1 MPPTTPRACL
11 PRRAALAGL
20 LALAACG
27 PTRLAPLTGP
37 PRGRVILLRGL
48 ANVFSTGLNFLT
60 AKLRQL
66 DFDAS
71 VHNYLE
77 WNALAAAVLRAETAG
92 TLVRPFAIIGHSYGA
107 DDAIEMANQ
116 LGRQGVATDL
126 LVTFDPTAGDPVTA
140 GVLRVLNF
148 YQDRDSV
155 TRTLVGGR
163 GFTGTLENQLV
174 PGESHISIDK
184 QDRLHD
190 QVIARLQVLAAQR
203 EARPAPPRQPLPVMP
218 PLSPVRAAALPVP
231 RVPPVRAWR

>member
-1 MPPTTPRACL
+1 MPKAHL
-11 PRRAALAGL
+11 PRRAALAAL
-20 LALAACG
+20 VSLAACG
-27 PTRLAPLTGP
+27 PTPLAPLAGP

-48 ANVFSTGLNFLT
+48 ANMFSTGMNFLT
-60 AKLRQL
+60 AKLRQR

-77 WNALAAAVLRAETAG
+77 WNALAAAVLRAQQAD

-107 DDAIEMANQ
+107 DDAVEMANH

-126 LVTFDPTAGDPVTA
+126 LVTFDPTASDPVAA

-148 YQDRDSV
+148 YQDRDTV
-155 TRTLVGGR
+155 TRTLVGGP

-190 QVIARLQVLAAQR
+190 QVIARMLALAAER
-203 EARPAPPRQPLPVMP
+203 EARPAPPPQRQPLLVMP
-218 PLSPVRAAALPVP
+218 PAPPIRA
-231 RVPPVRAWR
+231 RR

>member
-1 MPPTTPRACL
+1 MPFSMPQTRL
-11 PRRAALAGL
+11 PRRVAFAALAS
-20 LALAACG
+20 LAACG
-27 PTRLAPLTGP
+27 PTRLAPLAGP

-48 ANVFSTGLNFLT
+48 ANMFSTGLNFLT
-60 AKLRQL
+60 AKLRHL
-66 DFDAS
+66 NFDAS

-77 WNALAAAVLRAETAG
+77 WDDLAAAVLRAGRAG

-107 DDAIEMANQ
+107 DDAIEMANH

-155 TRTLVGGR
+155 TRTLVGGP

-190 QVIARLQVLAAQR
+190 QVIARLEALAAQR
-203 EARPAPPRQPLPVMP
+203 ETRPAPPRQPLPVM
-218 PLSPVRAAALPVP
+218 SPVRAAALPVP
-231 RVPPVRAWR
+231 PVPPVRARR

>member
-77 WNALAAAVLRAETAG
+77 WNALAAAGLRAETAG

-107 DDAIEMANQ
+107 DDAIVMANH
-116 LGRQGVATDL
+116 LGQQGSETDL
-126 LVTFDPTAGDPVTA
+126 LVTFDPTAGDPVGP

-155 TRTLVGGR
+155 DRTLAEGP
-163 GFTGTLENQLV
+163 GFTGTLENKLV

-184 QDRLHD
+184 QERLHAE
-190 QVIARLQVLAAQR
+190 VVARLEALAAARPEARLPVLAPPS
-203 EARPAPPRQPLPVMP
+203 EPA
-218 PLSPVRAAALPVP
+218 VRAG
-231 RVPPVRAWR
+231 R